1 MVYLGEKL
9 AKDYLVN
16 LRKGDVL
23 LWEGFQLKAKRK
35 NSIFVVLTEYNE
47 PNGFFVVRA
56 SSSLWALSFY
66 RNGSKE
72 IIWIDQG
79 KEKVLP
85 ETTVLDFTRATWI
98 LNMQDMVQLCGQ
110 GLNRIGRL
118 SEKLIDEIDELVEK
132 TNLIERKWKKQILG
146 ARRSEFEE

>member
-9 AKDYLVN
+9 AKEYLIS

-23 LWEGFQLKAKRK
+23 LWADFPLKTKRK

-47 PNGFFVVRA
+47 PNEFFVVRA

-66 RNGSKE
+66 RKGSKE

-79 KEKVLP
+79 KEKALP
-85 ETTVLDFTRATWI
+85 KTTILDFTRATRT

-118 SEKLIDEIDELVEK
+118 SEGLIDEIDKLVEK
-132 TNLIERKWKKQILG
+132 SNLIERKWKKQILRS
-146 ARRSEFEE
+146 RRSKFEE